1 MIIAIDGTAAS
12 GKSTMAHQVAE
23 VSGFVFMDSGMMYRA
38 VAFGFLKHDVES
50 TERGAAAY
58 LPKMNLK
65 VNCIQS
71 RTKVYVDEEDV
82 SSRLH
87 TSRIT
92 EMSSRIAMLRGV
104 REFLLKVQHKIGDRF
119 DEDPGVVA
127 VGRDIGTVV
136 FPDAERKFFV
146 TASPEVRARR
156 RLAELSQTG
165 VETSFKEVCNAII
178 ERDRQDSQRA
188 IAPLRKA
195 SDAIVINT
203 DHLTP
208 DEQAAIVL
216 EYILER

>member
-1 MIIAIDGTAAS
+1 
-12 GKSTMAHQVAE
+12 MAHQVAE
-23 VSGFVFMDSGMMYRA
+23 ISGFVFMDSGVMYRA
-38 VAFGFLKHDVES
+38 VAFGFLKHDIES
-50 TERGAAAY
+50 AERGAAAY

-65 VNCIQS
+65 VDCIQS
-71 RTKVYVDEEDV
+71 HTKVYVDEEDV

-92 EMSSRIAMLRGV
+92 EMSSRIAMLRSV
-104 REFLLKVQHKIGDRF
+104 REFLLEVQHGIGDRF
-119 DEDPGVVA
+119 EENPGVVA

-136 FPDAERKFFV
+136 FPGAKWKFFV

-165 VETSFKEVCNAII
+165 VETSFEEVCNAII
-178 ERDRQDSQRA
+178 ERDRQDSQRT

-203 DHLTP
+203 DDLTP
-208 DEQAAIVL
+208 DEQAAIILEYVL
-216 EYILER
+216 ER

>member
-1 MIIAIDGTAAS
+1 
-12 GKSTMAHQVAE
+12 MAHQVAE
-23 VSGFVFMDSGMMYRA
+23 VSGFVFMDSGVMYRA
-38 VAFGFLKHDVES
+38 VAFGFLKHDIES

-58 LPKMNLK
+58 LPKMHLK
-65 VNCIQS
+65 VSCIQS
-71 RTKVYVDEEDV
+71 SMKVYVDEEDV

-92 EMSSRIAMLRGV
+92 EMSSRIAMLRSV
-104 REFLLKVQHKIGDRF
+104 REFLLEVQHGFGDRF
-119 DEDPGVVA
+119 GEDPGVIA

-165 VETSFKEVCNAII
+165 VTDSFQEVCDAII
-178 ERDRQDSQRA
+178 ERDRQDSQRV

-216 EYILER
+216 GYILER